1 MTLLIPPQNKAQVFD
16 FKGAYLRANRCL
28 FLQSICTQVVELK
41 REIDTLQRIPGFD
54 AIESNHVLQTLYEVA
69 DALGSFDTV
78 TQRRDQGHAHASR
91 AGIITINVA

>member
-1 MTLLIPPQNKAQVFD
+1 MILLIPPQNKTQAFD
-16 FKGAYLRANRCL
+16 FKGAHLLANRCL
-28 FLQSICTQVVELK
+28 FLQSICAQAVDLN
-41 REIDTLQRIPGFD
+41 REIDTLQRITGFD